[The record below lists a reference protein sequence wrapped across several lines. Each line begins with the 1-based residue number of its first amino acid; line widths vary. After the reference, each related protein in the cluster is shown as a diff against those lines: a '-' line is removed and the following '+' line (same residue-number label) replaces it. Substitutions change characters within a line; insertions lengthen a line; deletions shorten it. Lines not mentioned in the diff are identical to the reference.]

1 MLLKVA
7 FQSTME
13 LDVFIGEV
21 QKYGK
26 TNTQIVFFD
35 AGRSEGSGR
44 HDGRDMKNLRESI
57 KKWYIQGSFSHTL

>member
-1 MLLKVA
+1 MCWNAIVA

-26 TNTQIVFFD
+26 TNTQIVFSTPVGPRGAD
-35 AGRSEGSGR
+35 VMTAG
-44 HDGRDMKNLRESI
+44 I
-57 KKWYIQGSFSHTL
+57 